1 MGRLWP
7 VLTGERGEYALA
19 AGQPAQGY
27 LTTMAGSA
35 NSGGQIPEQ
44 VWDRSDAYG
53 FRFGQGTGSATPLAW
68 AQAQFVRLAIS
79 ISAGRN
85 VETPSVVAARYAG

>member
-1 MGRLWP
+1 
-7 VLTGERGEYALA
+7 VLTGERGEYAVA
-19 AGQPAQGY
+19 AGQPSQGY

-35 NSGGQIPEQ
+35 NPGGQIPEQ
-44 VWDRSDAYG
+44 VWDRADAYG

-68 AQAQFVRLAIS
+68 AQAQFVRLAVS
-79 ISAGRN
+79 ISAGHN